1 MSREL
6 AIHGELA
13 LAGEYDGR
21 RTPLP
26 SFRDSHPSSQRVALR
41 NLVHKAPQEHDA
53 ESGNRRLGSKKGLGL
68 GLGAP
73 CCFMILGLAADACFA
88 LRPEGGVE
96 DV

>member
-26 SFRDSHPSSQRVALR
+26 SFRDSHPSSPDVALR
-41 NLVHKAPQEHDA
+41 NLVHKAPREHDA
-53 ESGNRRLGSKKGLGL
+53 EIGNRRLGSKNRIRVRVRCSLLFYDTRGCG
-68 GLGAP
+68 
-73 CCFMILGLAADACFA
+73 
-88 LRPEGGVE
+88 
-96 DV
+96 

>member
-1 MSREL
+1 MTTAMSREL

-53 ESGNRRLGSKKGLGL
+53 ESGNRRLRSKNRIRVRVRCSLL
-68 GLGAP
+68 
-73 CCFMILGLAADACFA
+73 FYDTRAC
-88 LRPEGGVE
+88 G
-96 DV
+96 